1 MKEELQRSGGGGGGG
16 GTKAKLLVSSS
27 AGAKVICK
35 NTISLLYLSRKWIN
49 NKYQTS
55 LCKTPTYVA
64 KSKNYKPN

>member
-16 GTKAKLLVSSS
+16 TKAKLLASSS
-27 AGAKVICK
+27 AGAKVIC
-35 NTISLLYLSRKWIN
+35 NNIISLLYLSQRWIN